1 MSGEQDADMRLLRLA
16 EGDLPKDGTD
26 YLRLKAI
33 EALGRLRTAGAESI
47 LRKIAEGRRA
57 FRWASPSE
65 LRLVASQSMI
75 KIDPEWV
82 RHFVPR
88 SGLSVAEFSIEP
100 LEADPESPA
109 IRQRRYPRGV
119 VGLGDRDDAQARLRG
134 RQGDRPG

>member
-1 MSGEQDADMRLLRLA
+1 MRLLRLA

-100 LEADPESPA
+100 LEADDLERLA
-109 IRQRRYPRGV
+109 QAWRRSSSQ
-119 VGLGDRDDAQARLRG
+119 AQARREAAW
-134 RQGDRPG
+134 DRSGATTWTWLSPRARLMAT